1 MFFLPFN
8 EPIVYRG
15 EHSISNIPSILKKNG
30 ISKIMIVTDANLVK
44 IPYFAKILQEIQS
57 NNIEYVMYDL
67 TKPNPTI
74 SQIEDAFKLFVNTNS
89 NGLLAIGGG
98 SSIDLAK
105 GIGVKLTHPN
115 KKIQQMRGLLKVLK
129 KLPLLI
135 AIPSTAGTGSEA
147 TVACVVTDELT
158 KEKYAINDPVLIPK
172 YAILDPLITV
182 GLPFSL
188 TSTTGMDALTHA
200 VEAYIGHSNT
210 KKTKRMAISAIKTIF
225 GNLEEACI
233 NPTNINARM
242 NMLNASYEAG
252 VAFTRA
258 YVGNVHALAHQ
269 LGGVYHIPHG
279 LANAILLPV
288 VLRYY
293 NHATDKKL
301 SMLYDAVYKD
311 NTLDTISA
319 KSEGFID
326 KIFELNQRMNIPAKI
341 KIDATDDDIFL
352 MASRAFH
359 EANPLYPVPT
369 MFDILDFANI
379 YNMIIEKNKSN

>member
-1 MFFLPFN
+1 MFFLSFK

-15 EHSISNIPSILKKNG
+15 EHAITNIPLILSQNN
-30 ISKIMIVTDANLVK
+30 INKIMIVTDANLVK
-44 IPYFAKILQEIQS
+44 IPYFSEILKTIVS
-57 NNIEYVMYDL
+57 SHVEYVIYDK
-67 TKPNPTI
+67 TKPNPSI
-74 SQIEDAFKLFVNTNS
+74 NQIEEAFKIFVSTDS
-89 NGLLAIGGG
+89 KGLIAIGGG

-105 GIGVKLTHPN
+105 GIGIKLTHPN
-115 KKIQQMRGLLKVLK
+115 KTIQQMRGLLKVLK

-158 KEKYAINDPVLIPK
+158 NEKYAINDPVLIPK
-172 YAILDPLITV
+172 YAILDPLITI
-182 GLPFSL
+182 GLPVSL

-210 KKTKRMAISAIKTIF
+210 RKTKRMAISAIQTIF
-225 GNLEEACI
+225 SSLENAC
-233 NPTNINARM
+233 NHPNNIDARM

-293 NHATDKKL
+293 NHHADKKL
-301 SMLYDAVYKD
+301 SMIYDAIYPVNK
-311 NTLDTISA
+311 LSSISE
-319 KSEGFID
+319 KSEAFIEE
-326 KIFELNQRMNIPAKI
+326 IFKMNQRMNIPTKFQ
-341 KIDATDDDIFL
+341 IDATDDDIFL
-352 MASRAFH
+352 MADRAYH
-359 EANPLYPVPT
+359 EANPLYPVPK

-379 YNMIIEKNKSN
+379 YNMVIEKKKSN